1 MYVLRRHLA
10 ALLGLALLFAA
21 FPAIAAPGWVET
33 RVTAHAAVVDLE
45 RNGTATVSQELGI
58 RLRGG
63 PLSELVVAGVDGDA
77 EPLPDA
83 TLICTD
89 DPKFGTVPLTVERQ
103 PDGSLKL
110 TVMRERGLRTGSYV
124 FRYSY
129 RTELLK
135 RDLIRRMG
143 SHVELRWVGP
153 RFEDGLDS
161 ARVTFRIPEA
171 NVAPALPSPGSSSG
185 TISEL
190 DELGGVF
197 VGNLRR
203 APGKDE
209 LEVVRP
215 HVARGEPAL
224 WRIWVADASLDA
236 FMAGAAPKPRAAIVS
251 HELGESPRER
261 LAWLLGA
268 LATGLSFGLLL
279 FAKWRG
285 FRAAALLRQAEAR
298 SLVPLAVG
306 PRCALAGVLVGL
318 AVIAGGRWDEPTL
331 VGALLLAAMACAVL
345 YATPGRAAPRGPG
358 QWLPLS
364 ETDAFASKPDALP
377 GRLLDA
383 GRLQGALLLL
393 ALCGG
398 LVAAHLAVRA
408 HSPYRAVELLMGG
421 ALLLPVFLT
430 GRARELPVALGGD
443 PGKLLRR
450 LLTGLRQRG
459 KRAVPLARLPH
470 GSSAADEVR
479 LLVQLRGTLPGFVS
493 LELGAEH
500 AVGPFGLVVEPYVL
514 LRVREAS
521 PCAEA
526 LTGQL
531 AFQRGRKPEERVALI
546 WPKLPT
552 VSEALALVEELAEL
566 LQNARPPV
574 SQRPAQGP
582 SSARSSSGKPASAR
596 NPARPASPAHAM

>member
-1 MYVLRRHLA
+1 MYVLRRHLP
-10 ALLGLALLFAA
+10 ALLLLALLFAA
-21 FPAIAAPGWVET
+21 FPARAAWVET
-33 RVTAHAAVVDLE
+33 RVTAHSAVVDVE
-45 RNGTATVSQELGI
+45 RNGTATVAHELGI

-63 PLSELVVAGVDGDA
+63 PLSELSVAGVDGDA

-89 DPKFGTVPLTVERQ
+89 DPKFGVVPLLVERQ

-110 TVMRERGLRTGSYV
+110 TVTRERGLRTGSYV
-124 FRYSY
+124 FRFSY
-129 RTELLK
+129 RTDLLK
-135 RDLIRRMG
+135 RELIRRMG
-143 SHVELRWVGP
+143 NHVELRWVGP

-171 NVAPALPSPGSSSG
+171 GVAPTLPSPGSGVG
-185 TISEL
+185 TVSEL

-224 WRIWVADASLDA
+224 WRVWVADAALDA
-236 FMAGAAPKPRAAIVS
+236 FKAGAAPKQRTTIIS

-261 LAWLLGA
+261 LSWLLGA
-268 LATGLSFGLLL
+268 VFAGLSFGLLC

-285 FRAAALLRQAEAR
+285 FQAAAQLRQAEAR
-298 SLVPLAVG
+298 ALVPLAAG
-306 PRCALAGVLVGL
+306 PRAALAGVLVGL

-331 VGALLLAAMACAVL
+331 VGALLLLAMACAAL
-345 YATPGRAAPRGPG
+345 YATPGRAEPRGPG

-364 ETDAFASKPDALP
+364 ETDAFASRPDSLP
-377 GRLLDA
+377 GRFLDA
-383 GRLQGALLLL
+383 GRLPGALLLL
-393 ALCGG
+393 GLCGAF
-398 LVAAHLAVRA
+398 VAAHVVVRA

-430 GRARELPVALGGD
+430 GRARELPVAVGGD
-443 PGKLLRR
+443 PANLLRR
-450 LLTGLRQRG
+450 LLARLQQRG
-459 KRAVPLARLPH
+459 RRAVPLARLPH

-479 LLVQLRGTLPGFVS
+479 LLVQLRGMLPGFLA
-493 LELGAEH
+493 LELGTEH
-500 AVGPFGLVVEPYVL
+500 AVGPFGLVVEPYAL
-514 LRVREAS
+514 LRVREGS

-526 LTGQL
+526 LAGKL
-531 AFQRGRKPEERVALI
+531 SFQRGRKPEERVALL

-552 VSEALALVEELAEL
+552 ASEALALIDELTEL
-566 LQNARPPV
+566 LQTAKPPSQATARHGA
-574 SQRPAQGP
+574 SSAP
-582 SSARSSSGKPASAR
+582 SSAGRGASAR
-596 NPARPASPAHAM
+596 KPPRAASPAQAM